1 MVLADTSVWITH
13 FRSGN
18 PRLKSL
24 LADGKVACHPFIVGE
39 LACGLL
45 QNREEILSLL
55 QTLPAATQAEH
66 EEVLRLIEMHRL
78 MGLGLGYVD
87 VHLLASALL
96 SGIPLWTEDRQLR
109 KAALTL
115 EVYFKR
121 KG

>member
-18 PRLKSL
+18 SRLKNL
-24 LADGKVACHPFIVGE
+24 LINGKIACHPFIVGE

-66 EEVLRLIEMHRL
+66 DEVLHLIERHRL
-78 MGLGLGYVD
+78 MGHGLGYVD
-87 VHLLASALL
+87 VHLLASSLL
-96 SGIPLWTEDRQLR
+96 SGIPLWTEDKQLR
-109 KAALTL
+109 KAALKL
-115 EVYFKR
+115 KVCYEQKD
-121 KG
+121 